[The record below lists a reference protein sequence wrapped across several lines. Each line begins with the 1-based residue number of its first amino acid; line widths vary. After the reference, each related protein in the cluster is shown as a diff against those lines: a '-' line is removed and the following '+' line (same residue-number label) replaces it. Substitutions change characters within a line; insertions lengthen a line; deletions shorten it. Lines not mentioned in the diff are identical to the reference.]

1 MSLYFQFST
10 KETERSKRHS
20 DPLDALW
27 TGGFTPDTK
36 FTINYPKRNGY
47 WGSFVDIKLPNGT
60 TLHVDYMDISI
71 FINGVKVVNHSRGKK
86 IFEYFGSDF
95 EVTMKKTHLQTNKQ
109 GFDFSQRVYTFTPTK
124 NWRTADQRYAFMGA
138 NADLD
143 RRIESGQ
150 PLPDYVPPSPGEL
163 DGQMFN
169 KMVPSRDLQRNI
181 AEYLGGGKRKSI
193 RSTKRNR
200 TRRRNRNKNK
210 NGGSRKKITS
220 RKNHK

>member
-1 MSLYFQFST
+1 MSLYFQFSA

-20 DPLDALW
+20 DHDPLDALW

-36 FTINYPKRNGY
+36 FTINYPKRYGY
-47 WGSFVDIKLPNGT
+47 WGSFVDIKLPNVT
-60 TLHVDYMDISI
+60 TLHVYYVSIDIY
-71 FINGVKVVNHSRGKK
+71 INGVKVDGVRKGK

-95 EVTMKKTHLQTNKQ
+95 EVTMKKTLLQTKKQ

-124 NWRTADQRYAFMGA
+124 NWRADQRYAFMGA

-143 RRIESGQ
+143 RRIESEQ
-150 PLPDYVPPSPGEL
+150 PLPDYVTPSPGEL
-163 DGQMFN
+163 DGRMFN
-169 KMVPSRDLQRNI
+169 KMVPSRDLQRNV

-193 RSTKRNR
+193 KSTKRNR
-200 TRRRNRNKNK
+200 TRRRNRNK